1 VAHTWDM
8 RAPSHRTL
16 ARFTDLT
23 TYGSY
28 YSYAFAICVAGAAV
42 GGLLGWLLTGDPAIG
57 MGIGIFAAMAVWLG
71 LVIWA
76 TKVLQK
82 YEGRRRAEP
91 RL

>member
-1 VAHTWDM
+1 M

-16 ARFTDLT
+16 ARITDLT

-28 YSYAFAICVAGAAV
+28 YGYAFAICVVGAAV

-57 MGIGIFAAMAVWLG
+57 MGIGTFAGMVAWLG
-71 LVIWA
+71 LAVWA
-76 TKVLQK
+76 RKVLQR

-91 RL
+91 